1 MPNTIIIGSGSHIP
15 ERIITRE
22 HFLNSEFYSDE
33 GELLTKPNA
42 EVIQKFVEITE
53 IENRRYINEGEVNSD
68 IGAKAA
74 EAAISDAKIN
84 KEDLDYIIYAS
95 NFGDVDENGMSNFM
109 PSLSS
114 RLKNKLAI
122 KNRKC
127 INYDMIFGCPG
138 WVEAMILADTLIKS
152 GKAKLILVVGAET
165 LSRVTDPYDRNK
177 MIFADGAGAVVV
189 KATDEENVGM
199 ISDNTVCDNN
209 EELMYLENA
218 PSLNKSAEQKTL
230 YIRMHGRK
238 IYEYALKNVPDA
250 IKETIDA
257 ANLDIDDIDKILI
270 HQANAKMDYAMI
282 SRLFKLYDKKEYDHA
297 VSPMTIQDF
306 GNSSVATIPTMFD
319 LIIKGKIENQSF
331 KEGGNIVFASVG
343 AGMNINAI
351 VYRFPL
357 KK

>member
-1 MPNTIIIGSGSHIP
+1 MPNTIIIGSGSYLP
-15 ERIITRE
+15 ERIITRD
-22 HFLNSEFYSDE
+22 HFMDSEFYSDE

-42 EVIQKFVEITE
+42 EVIQKFVDITE
-53 IENRRYINEGEVNSD
+53 IENRRYIKDGEVNSD
-68 IGAKAA
+68 LGARAA
-74 EAAISDAKIN
+74 EEAIADANIS
-84 KEDLDYIIYAS
+84 KEDLDFIIYAS

-109 PSLSS
+109 PSISS
-114 RLKNKLAI
+114 RVKNKLKI

-138 WVEAMILADTLIKS
+138 WVEAMILADTIIKS
-152 GKAKLILVVGAET
+152 GKGKLILVIGAET
-165 LSRVTDPYDRNK
+165 LSRVTDPHDRNK

-199 ISDNTVCDNN
+199 ISDKTVCDNA
-209 EELMYLENA
+209 EELMFLENS

-282 SRLFKLYDKKEYDHA
+282 SRLFKLYGKKEYDHV
-297 VSPMTIQDF
+297 VSPMTIQEL

-319 LIIKGKIENQSF
+319 LIRKGKMANQSF

-351 VYRFPL
+351 VYRFPT